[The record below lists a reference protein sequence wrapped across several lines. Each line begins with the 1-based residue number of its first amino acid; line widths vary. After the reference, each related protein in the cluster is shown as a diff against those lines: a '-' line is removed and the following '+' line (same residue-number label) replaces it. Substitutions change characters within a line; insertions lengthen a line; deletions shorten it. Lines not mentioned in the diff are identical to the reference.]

1 MATRCL
7 RQPIITGYLGLEDTS
22 RRDLGKMGYFTLP
35 GHPPPMAI
43 LDFVDKITKA
53 TYRQV
58 QDR

>member
-7 RQPIITGYLGLEDTS
+7 RQPIITGYLVLKDTS
-22 RRDLGKMGYFTLP
+22 RRDLGKMGILRYQDP
-35 GHPPPMAI
+35 PPPMAI